1 MLHCSMDHPTAG
13 NLNTTPGKN
22 TVSKTK
28 STDQKASSA
37 ATAEIYA
44 GAETLKSGFE
54 KTAKAFETAADF
66 SKGNIEAYVESA
78 TVAGEGFR
86 TISSEI
92 SLYSKKSF
100 EESIAATKAIM
111 ASKSIHE
118 AIEFQSS
125 FARMAFGAYVG
136 QMKLLNELYMGTM
149 KDTLAPVQARVEAF
163 TKIAQNATAA

>member
-1 MLHCSMDHPTAG
+1 M
-13 NLNTTPGKN
+13 
-22 TVSKTK
+22 SKTK
-28 STDQKASSA
+28 NIEQKASSA

-54 KTAKAFETAADF
+54 KTAKALESAADF
-66 SKGNIEAYVESA
+66 SKGNIEAYIESA

-92 SLYSKKSF
+92 SLFSKKSLD
-100 EESIAATKAIM
+100 ESVAATKAIM

-118 AIEFQSS
+118 AIELQSS
-125 FARMAFGAYVG
+125 FAKMAFAAYVG
-136 QMKLLNELYMGTM
+136 QMKLLNELYVATM
-149 KDTLAPVQARVEAF
+149 KDTLVPVQARVEAF